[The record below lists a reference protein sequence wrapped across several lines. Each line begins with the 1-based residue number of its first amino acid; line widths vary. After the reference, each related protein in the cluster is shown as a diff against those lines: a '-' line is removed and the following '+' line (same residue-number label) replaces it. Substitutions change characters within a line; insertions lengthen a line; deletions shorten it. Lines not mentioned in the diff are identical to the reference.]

1 VFTGSG
7 TEADNLAML
16 GAARYVRARHVI
28 VSAIEHPAV
37 LAAAARLEADGVR
50 ITRVA
55 PDIHGAVDTGEV
67 IDRIGPDTALVSI
80 MMANHETGVVQPVA
94 EIAREARSRGVLVHT
109 DAVQAAGRMP
119 LDVALLGVDLLTLS
133 AHKLYGPMGVGA
145 LVVRDGTWL
154 DPVVVGGGQERGLR
168 SGTVSVALAV
178 GFGAAADRAHDALST
193 TAHTL
198 TAFTRRLEA
207 SLHERVP
214 GVRVHGAAVDRVPGI
229 TSLSI
234 PGLAAEVLV
243 AALDLEGFA
252 VSAGAACSTG
262 AITPSHVLTAMGVDD
277 AGVRGAIRVSAGRT
291 NTEADADALVEALVT
306 IAARSGEVVR

>member
-1 VFTGSG
+1 
-7 TEADNLAML
+7 
-16 GAARYVRARHVI
+16 
-28 VSAIEHPAV
+28 
-37 LAAAARLEADGVR
+37 
-50 ITRVA
+50 
-55 PDIHGAVDTGEV
+55 
-67 IDRIGPDTALVSI
+67 
-80 MMANHETGVVQPVA
+80 MMANHETGVIQPVA

-109 DAVQAAGRMP
+109 DAVQAAGRTP

-168 SGTVSVALAV
+168 SGTVPVALAV
-178 GFGAAADRAHDALST
+178 GFGAAADRARDALPT

-234 PGLAAEVLV
+234 TGLAAEVLV

-262 AITPSHVLTAMGVDD
+262 AITPSHVLTAMGVDE

-306 IAARSGEVVR
+306 IAARSGEAVR